1 MPFSCCCCWCFV
13 ACATSCVSGYFYES
27 NCDGTGSAD
36 TNCVSCSATYGSG
49 CTQCSST
56 TCTACTQYM
65 EGFNCISS
73 CPVNSYVAETITGG
87 IVSSRICTS
96 CVTSCGSGFFY
107 QANCNGTGG
116 ADDNCVS
123 CAATYGVGCQAC
135 SSMACTAC
143 SQYMLGVD
151 CVSSCPINS
160 YIGAGNVCTGILFY
174 CLHAAAAVA
183 AAAMMML
190 MSMLR
195 DHSSPLQ
202 SLLADW
208 PY

>member
-1 MPFSCCCCWCFV
+1 
-13 ACATSCVSGYFYES
+13 
-27 NCDGTGSAD
+27 
-36 TNCVSCSATYGSG
+36 
-49 CTQCSST
+49 
-56 TCTACTQYM
+56 M
-65 EGFNCISS
+65 EGFTCASS

-87 IVSSRICTS
+87 IVSGRICTS

-174 CLHAAAAVA
+174 CLYAACCCLLLLLLL
-183 AAAMMML
+183 MMM
-190 MSMLR
+190 MMMMMMMPMLR
-195 DHSSPLQ
+195 DHSTPLQ
-202 SLLADW
+202 SLFADW